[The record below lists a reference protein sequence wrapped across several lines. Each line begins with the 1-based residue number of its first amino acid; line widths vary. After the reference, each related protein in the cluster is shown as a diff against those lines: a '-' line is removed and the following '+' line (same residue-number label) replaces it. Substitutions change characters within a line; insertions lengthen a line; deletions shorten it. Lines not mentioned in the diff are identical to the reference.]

1 MNGLSEDAL
10 NEKLAGIQLALFE
23 LIWPAFTWI
32 KSIYAAA
39 DPQKCFIHI
48 RADEPPSHAE
58 WDDCVRLLN
67 EIFASAAG
75 NSKLSVEAEC
85 SGTPPPATAFREI
98 MSQAIFELIA
108 TDVAPWRLHAGR

>member
-1 MNGLSEDAL
+1 MNNLSDDPL

-32 KSIYAAA
+32 KGIYAAA

-48 RADEPPSHAE
+48 RADEPPSDAE

-67 EIFASAAG
+67 EIFASAVG
-75 NSKLSVEAEC
+75 NSKLRLEAVCNE
-85 SGTPPPATAFREI
+85 TPPAGAAFKEI

-108 TDVAPWRLHAGR
+108 RDMAPWRLHTGR